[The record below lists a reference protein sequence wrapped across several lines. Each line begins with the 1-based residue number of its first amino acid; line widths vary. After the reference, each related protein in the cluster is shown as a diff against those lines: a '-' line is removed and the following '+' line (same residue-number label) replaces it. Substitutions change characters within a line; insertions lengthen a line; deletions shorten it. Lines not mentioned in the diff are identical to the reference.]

1 MIIFIIWFSLCDTK
15 ATDIPVSRNAYYV
28 GCTYNGLTHTGSVIV
43 LCILAASE
51 LAFATFLAFKT
62 RGIGKSYSKYSEYKQ
77 IGLSVYNI
85 VLSALI
91 GTIIFFLPS
100 VDYYTRH
107 YITASMIV
115 WSTSF
120 CFFALFSP
128 KIINFFWHSNHRKD
142 HQHNTNNSKNKVS
155 DISGSGKEYSNYY
168 SRSHH
173 DNSSSSN
180 SNNRMQQ
187 QSFGELLSLNGI
199 LNTDLHLD
207 GKTHQPITQPS
218 LAQQDSQY
226 HLHHRQLYHRI
237 QTTNPDS
244 LQPILQEGG
253 IVDGYEG
260 HMPLQ
265 RVFRYFPFLSTWNMQ
280 QIVLL
285 PDASYFSYFSEQSFT
300 GSIFRY
306 SHATIHSSKREA
318 YLLKVHGYGLTDIFI
333 QVKNEQD
340 LQQWYTWFNSKKQHE
355 SEQNAIF
362 SFLRKKSTKESTS
375 ATTTTTAHH
384 KESILSG
391 HHLNNKV
398 NLDSGLTCQHLLADI
413 TESNRQSSITLD
425 TLDFN
430 DTPLQH
436 HQHYNDPHPHR
447 HSQYHHTEV
456 SSVHLGEEENENQS
470 SIPTTTTIINEQCSD
485 RTLICTTSQHDLL
498 QQDTKQN

>member
-1 MIIFIIWFSLCDTK
+1 MDTIFFSFYS
-15 ATDIPVSRNAYYV
+15 I
-28 GCTYNGLTHTGSVIV
+28 YNS
-43 LCILAASE
+43 
-51 LAFATFLAFKT
+51 
-62 RGIGKSYSKYSEYKQ
+62 
-77 IGLSVYNI
+77 NI

-128 KIINFFWHSNHRKD
+128 KIINFFWHSNHRKE

-285 PDASYFSYFSEQSFT
+285 PDASYFSYFSV
-300 GSIFRY
+300 
-306 SHATIHSSKREA
+306 SHKKNIKYKIRHINIISK
-318 YLLKVHGYGLTDIFI
+318 TPFI
-333 QVKNEQD
+333 N
-340 LQQWYTWFNSKKQHE
+340 
-355 SEQNAIF
+355 
-362 SFLRKKSTKESTS
+362 
-375 ATTTTTAHH
+375 
-384 KESILSG
+384 
-391 HHLNNKV
+391 
-398 NLDSGLTCQHLLADI
+398 
-413 TESNRQSSITLD
+413 
-425 TLDFN
+425 
-430 DTPLQH
+430 
-436 HQHYNDPHPHR
+436 
-447 HSQYHHTEV
+447 
-456 SSVHLGEEENENQS
+456 
-470 SIPTTTTIINEQCSD
+470 
-485 RTLICTTSQHDLL
+485 
-498 QQDTKQN
+498 